1 MQHDAIRTAKDS
13 NAHNLR
19 CGDYLDQ
26 QIETVS
32 VCMARFF
39 RLSQREVRAML
50 FKEGCDAA
58 NVKVAMRGLFIIRNF

>member
-13 NAHNLR
+13 NDEISTILR

-32 VCMARFF
+32 VCIRASFF
-39 RLSQREVRAML
+39 RLSLNERFAQCCS
-50 FKEGCDAA
+50 K
-58 NVKVAMRGLFIIRNF
+58 NVVMPLT